1 MDTLF
6 DSLKLGHLLD
16 GLICIYGVFK
26 RSINRKAKI
35 HQIGIIP
42 LKNTLTEIYQL
53 LPAHLQQ
60 DYKKKR
66 LGKKELDLLLLDK
79 ELQAKL
85 KHLVKQGIAQSC
97 EVYTSI
103 FKEKGYDY
111 TIQNVA
117 LICGKHRY
125 WARYFFREL
134 GKNAYQL
141 FLIMMISP
149 DKVKSI
155 FYLQDS
161 SFVIGRNT
169 GLNVVISPDPLIS
182 MPHCRL
188 TQTKGQLIIEDLQ
201 SKNGTYVQG
210 KMIQNKSI
218 LLSGDQVRIGNT
230 YLLFEIIERQTIA
243 DTFETKILAYVDDT
257 DDEKECSYFWKY
269 CFYILL
275 TIFIILLSFLLV
287 FVIF

>member
-16 GLICIYGVFK
+16 GLVCVYGVFK
-26 RSINRKAKI
+26 RSINRKNKI
-35 HQIGIIP
+35 QQNCIIT
-42 LKNTLTEIYQL
+42 LKNTLTDIYQL

-66 LGKKELDLLLLDK
+66 LGKKELDLLLLEK

-85 KHLVKQGIAQSC
+85 KHLVKQGITESC
-97 EVYTSI
+97 EVYKSI
-103 FKEKGYDY
+103 FKENGYDY

-117 LICGKHRY
+117 LLCGKHRY

-134 GKNAYQL
+134 GKDSYQL

-149 DKVKSI
+149 DKVRSI

-169 GLNVVISPDPLIS
+169 GLNVVIAPDPLIS

-210 KMIQNKSI
+210 KMIKNKSI

-243 DTFETKILAYVDDT
+243 DTFETKILSYVDDNEE
-257 DDEKECSYFWKY
+257 DHECYSFWKW
-269 CFYILL
+269 CFYALL
-275 TIFIILLSFLLV
+275 TVFIIIIILL
-287 FVIF
+287 IF

>member
-16 GLICIYGVFK
+16 GLVCVYGVFK
-26 RSINRKAKI
+26 RSINRKNKI
-35 HQIGIIP
+35 QQNCIIT
-42 LKNTLTEIYQL
+42 LKNTLTDIYQL

-66 LGKKELDLLLLDK
+66 LGKKELDLLLLEK

-85 KHLVKQGIAQSC
+85 KHLVKQGITESC
-97 EVYTSI
+97 EVYKSI
-103 FKEKGYDY
+103 FKENGYDY

-117 LICGKHRY
+117 LLCGKHRY

-134 GKNAYQL
+134 GKDSYQL

-149 DKVKSI
+149 DKVRSI

-169 GLNVVISPDPLIS
+169 GLNVVIAPDPLIS

-210 KMIQNKSI
+210 KMIKNKSI

-243 DTFETKILAYVDDT
+243 DTFETKILSYVDDNEE
-257 DDEKECSYFWKY
+257 DHECYSFWKW
-269 CFYILL
+269 CFYALL
-275 TIFIILLSFLLV
+275 TVFIIIIMLL
-287 FVIF
+287 IF